1 MRRRADKRL
10 AQAVR
15 ARADFRCEYCQL
27 PETVSDLPHVLDH
40 IIAHQHGGE
49 TTLDNLAL
57 CCGRCNL
64 SKGPNLTVAIQT
76 PESLPASFILA
87 SIPGTRTSAGKDHSL
102 QVSRRLEEPPYM
114 YWLSTTHS
122 VSGHGGC

>member
-40 IIAHQHGGE
+40 IIAHQHG
-49 TTLDNLAL
+49 
-57 CCGRCNL
+57 GRCNL